1 MICGIFH
8 LSVSCDL
15 FTYSFMGQRFIGQQ
29 CSSTLCVANPYKEWS
44 LLSHLN
50 RCQQFQHGVV
60 LDNRGAMGT
69 MKTEIA
75 APTLGRGKEIS
86 RVFQK

>member
-1 MICGIFH
+1 
-8 LSVSCDL
+8 
-15 FTYSFMGQRFIGQQ
+15 MGQRFIGQQ